1 MSGRLFGHLS
11 GGASSR
17 KGPKGG
23 TRADE
28 RALDLYDA
36 PPVEEHSIEYLERAA
51 RDRYALLRTID
62 DARSGGKTHADELK
76 PVIRKAE
83 EECGLRRTIGNK
95 MDEEGARR
103 DSLSHFL
110 LRLASC
116 RNEEHRRWFVD
127 NELQLFR
134 CRFDEL
140 DLRQKRRFMT
150 AAGFD
155 ESVRYATN
163 EDLKTHRDALVEC
176 LCADSAYRKAV
187 EAAMPEGTLNHAK
200 YRTWC
205 RKVCEDPAS
214 WWVVSFE
221 YVPKLVSARRAYLI
235 DGEAWIHRRNL
246 DEIVFGRYKLTLR
259 KSLATS
265 IELFK
270 KFEASESQRLAP
282 LLKSVHNHRSGGGY
296 AYQGEEGTM
305 SIAGVEAT
313 QESFP
318 LCMRQLYKALK
329 KDHHLTHGG
338 RRQLQLYL
346 KGIGMPLDQAL
357 LLWKTEF
364 TKNDS
369 ISAEKFEKDYAYGI
383 RHAYGREGKRVN
395 YSPHV
400 CGQCIA
406 AEPGVKDAHG
416 CPFKTLTTGGN
427 KDGSKLDE
435 LLRNLNINAGK
446 TNEIVSKARNMHYQ
460 IACGMTF
467 AALHKGTDIEAGVH
481 SPHQYFLE
489 SRKILAPPPP
499 ETENNGDAKVTVA
512 A

>member
-1 MSGRLFGHLS
+1 MLFGPLGS
-11 GGASSR
+11 SSSR
-17 KGPKGG
+17 ARASGAP
-23 TRADE
+23 RADE
-28 RALDLYDA
+28 RALDLYGA
-36 PPVEEHSIEYLERAA
+36 PPEEEHSIEYIERAA
-51 RDRYALLRTID
+51 RDRYALLRAID
-62 DARSGGKTHADELK
+62 DARSGGKTHSDELR

-83 EECGLRRTIGNK
+83 EEYRLRRVVGNK
-95 MDEEGARR
+95 MDEEGAAR

-116 RNEEHRRWFVD
+116 RNKEHRRWFED
-127 NELQLFR
+127 NELQLFKY
-134 CRFDEL
+134 RFDEL
-140 DLRQKRRFMT
+140 SLLQKRRFMT

-163 EDLKTHRDALVEC
+163 DDLKIHGDALASC
-176 LCADSAYRKAV
+176 LIGDSAYRSAI
-187 EAAMPEGTLNHAK
+187 EAQTPGEPLAPLRYERICREASKRPEN
-200 YRTWC
+200 
-205 RKVCEDPAS
+205 
-214 WWVVSFE
+214 WWAVSFE
-221 YVPKLVSARRAYLI
+221 YVPKLVGARRAYLVG
-235 DGEAWIHRRNL
+235 GEAWIHRTNL
-246 DEIVFGRYKLTLR
+246 DEIVFGRYKIMLS

-369 ISAEKFEKDYAYGI
+369 ISVEKFEKDYAYGI
-383 RHAYGREGKRVN
+383 RHAYGKEGKRVN

-416 CPFKTLTTGGN
+416 CPFKTLTTGGS

-446 TNEIVSKARNMHYQ
+446 TKEIVDKARNMHYQ

-499 ETENNGDAKVTVA
+499 ETENNGDAKVAVA